1 VLSDGLALHE
11 LLEGVKDR
19 GRHLAPVDLYRQHK
33 GLLGTCGLAPDVTS
47 EVTKIPA
54 FVDSGQ
60 ENRAWL
66 CVRIYSLR
74 PDTLPIEIPISGLHP
89 VVKTP
94 RRPFDRAGRGSWRDR
109 SLPAGSSLRLCAS
122 DQRSR
127 GVLYSGVTPSIRTVE
142 VSVEMRKRGFE
153 SLDFR
158 ITRTQ
163 RLKK

>member
-33 GLLGTCGLAPDVTS
+33 GLDTCGLAPDVTS

-74 PDTLPIEIPISGLHP
+74 PDTLKSRYLAC
-89 VVKTP
+89 T
-94 RRPFDRAGRGSWRDR
+94 
-109 SLPAGSSLRLCAS
+109 RL
-122 DQRSR
+122 
-127 GVLYSGVTPSIRTVE
+127 
-142 VSVEMRKRGFE
+142 
-153 SLDFR
+153 
-158 ITRTQ
+158 
-163 RLKK
+163 